1 MTALSSWIAL
11 RLQGREASAKS
22 PRLISQREILECCSL
37 RPANLG
43 TQTLRPITSTSSLL
57 DRQQRRIRCAVTLEA
72 LETFD
77 PQVDRRVGTA
87 KCFEANRDRIEQIAS
102 AKFDIGNTEADGTV
116 MIRAADARLL

>member
-1 MTALSSWIAL
+1 MLLVTT
-11 RLQGREASAKS
+11 GE
-22 PRLISQREILECCSL
+22 PGHPDFETD
-37 RPANLG
+37 NVYFFM
-43 TQTLRPITSTSSLL
+43 L

-87 KCFEANRDRIEQIAS
+87 KCFEANRDRIEQMAS